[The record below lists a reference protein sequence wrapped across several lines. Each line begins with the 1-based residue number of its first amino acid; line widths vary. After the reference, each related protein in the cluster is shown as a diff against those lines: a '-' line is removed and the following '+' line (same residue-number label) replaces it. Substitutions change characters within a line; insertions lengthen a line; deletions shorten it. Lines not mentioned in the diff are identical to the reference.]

1 MGLAGL
7 GSEQSGQCCDFVV
20 SFTLAE
26 LNELFGKS

>member
-7 GSEQSGQCCDFVV
+7 GSEQSEQCFVFMV